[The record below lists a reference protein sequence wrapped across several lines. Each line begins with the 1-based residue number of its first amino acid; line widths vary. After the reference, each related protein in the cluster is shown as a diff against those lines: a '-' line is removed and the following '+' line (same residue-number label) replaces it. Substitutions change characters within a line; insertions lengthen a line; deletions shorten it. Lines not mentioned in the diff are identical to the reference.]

1 MKTSITPDA
10 GLGNPG
16 SAAIRELTPAETDHV
31 SGGIVPVA
39 VVALLI
45 AVAAVQESCSDSED
59 SGEESGD

>member
-1 MKTSITPDA
+1 MKTSTTPDA
-10 GLGNPG
+10 GFGGPG

-45 AVAAVQESCSDSED
+45 AVAAVQESCSDSDD